1 MRCAVACA
9 LPGSRWNEREFQFLL
24 LVIPAE
30 AGIQFLILLV
40 NRKNWI
46 PGSAFGG
53 PGMTICSEVP
63 YPNSPLKAEM
73 ADALPHSLLNGVI
86 VATVDARI
94 SPLDRGFLFGDGIY
108 EVVPVYC
115 GKPFRLDAHFDRL
128 HDGLAA
134 LEITNPYSRAR
145 WAELVHDL
153 IVANHG
159 GDMGVY
165 LEVSRG
171 AGKGR
176 DFLPEP
182 GMQPTVFGFCWRLV
196 APKPELLARGISATT
211 LEDIRW
217 QRCDIKSVALVGPVM
232 LKIEARR
239 RGADEAILVRG
250 ERLAEGSS
258 SAVFVVRNGRIA
270 TPPAGHE
277 RLPSITRLV
286 VGDVLDALK
295 LPLNVREVRRDE
307 LLTADEIWIASST
320 REALPVTSLDGK
332 VVGEGKPGPVW
343 RRVFD
348 EFQALKQREAD

>member
-1 MRCAVACA
+1 
-9 LPGSRWNEREFQFLL
+9 
-24 LVIPAE
+24 
-30 AGIQFLILLV
+30 
-40 NRKNWI
+40 
-46 PGSAFGG
+46 
-53 PGMTICSEVP
+53 
-63 YPNSPLKAEM
+63 M

-86 VATVDARI
+86 VSVIDARI

-108 EVVPVYC
+108 EVVPVYQ
-115 GKPFRLDAHFDRL
+115 GKPLRLDAHFDRL
-128 HDGLAA
+128 QDGLAA
-134 LEITNPYSRAR
+134 LEIANPYSRTR
-145 WAELVHDL
+145 WAELVHQL
-153 IVANHG
+153 IAANDG

-171 AGKGR
+171 AGGGR

-182 GMQPTVFGFCWRLV
+182 NMQPTVFGFCFRIV
-196 APKPELLARGISATT
+196 APKPELLARGISAAT

-232 LKIEARR
+232 LKMEAKR

-258 SAVFVVRNGRIA
+258 SALFVVRDGRIA
-270 TPPAGHE
+270 TPPASHE
-277 RLPSITRLV
+277 RLPSITRV
-286 VGDVLDALK
+286 VVADVLDALN
-295 LPLNVREVRRDE
+295 LSLDVREVRRDE

-332 VVGEGKPGPVW
+332 AVGEGKPGAVW

-348 EFQALKQREAD
+348 EFQALKQREVD

>member
-1 MRCAVACA
+1 
-9 LPGSRWNEREFQFLL
+9 
-24 LVIPAE
+24 
-30 AGIQFLILLV
+30 
-40 NRKNWI
+40 
-46 PGSAFGG
+46 
-53 PGMTICSEVP
+53 
-63 YPNSPLKAEM
+63 M

-86 VATVDARI
+86 VPVIDARI

-108 EVVPVYC
+108 EVVPVYG

-128 HDGLAA
+128 QDGLDA
-134 LEITNPYSRAR
+134 LEIANPYSRVR
-145 WAELVHDL
+145 WAELVRDL
-153 IVANHG
+153 IVVNGG
-159 GDMGVY
+159 GDMGIY

-176 DFLPEP
+176 DFLPEQD
-182 GMQPTVFGFCWRLV
+182 MRATVFGFCFRIT
-196 APKPELLARGISATT
+196 APKPELLARGLSAAT

-258 SAVFVVRNGRIA
+258 SAVFVVRDGRIA
-270 TPPAGHE
+270 TPPASHE

-286 VGDVLDALK
+286 VADVLDALK
-295 LPLNVREVRRDE
+295 LALEVREVRRDE

-320 REALPVTSLDGK
+320 REALPVTSLDGQA
-332 VVGEGKPGPVW
+332 VGEGKPGPVW
-343 RRVFD
+343 RRLFD
-348 EFQALKQREAD
+348 EFQALKQREAG